1 MKQWLSLKDAERRY
15 LLMEVSIRT
24 GIPPVLIE
32 KDWWQ
37 TLVLKGLFET
47 PASDFLTLGGSRSLQ
62 CS

>member
-1 MKQWLSLKDAERRY
+1 
-15 LLMEVSIRT
+15 MEVSIRT

-37 TLVLKGLFET
+37 TLVLKGLFEM
-47 PASDFLTLGGSRSLQ
+47 PASGFLTLSGSRSLQ